1 MEKQV
6 ILKDDISDSNGRTI
20 AQMRVVLNGD
30 GSTPN
35 VMTVG
40 TDNPVGFND
49 DGSPIFPQI
58 DENLLKQAQQKMM
71 AQAIQ
76 SQKALTKENGGDPS
90 KVNVIGAETNTK
102 PQPTAQQQIQAMMMK
117 RIATLQ
123 SQVDALQKEA
133 KNDATN

>member
-58 DENLLKQAQQKMM
+58 DEDLLKQAQQKMM

-76 SQKALTKENGGDPS
+76 SQKELTKENGGDPS
-90 KVNVIGAETNTK
+90 KVNFIGAETSTK
-102 PQPTAQQQIQAMMMK
+102 PKPTAQQQIQAMMLK

-123 SQVDALQKEA
+123 AQVDTLQKEA